1 MLEALP
7 VGTLSR
13 QLADTVPEAELL
25 TIEGYPKILKLIL
38 QAHQAYLEAELEKAT
53 LDFMYPRAMEKTEL
67 YTTYVAYLELL
78 GRELDQQLHPAAPI
92 DERIKA
98 VVLLKHCILDK
109 EQRTQLALK
118 RAGTQP
124 FQKVAD
130 LLRTLD
136 RHEAFLHQAAATP
149 AVRKSYPVARDG
161 APSYDLEAPA
171 AAGLKELVIETV
183 QELVPPSTPA
193 VDPCPRCDGENP
205 HCTFLRSEEEVD
217 EYESN
222 DDFDSEGQLKLD
234 FEDDK
239 EYPEEET

>member
-7 VGTLSR
+7 VGILSR
-13 QLADTVPEAELL
+13 QLADTVPEVELL

-38 QAHQAYLEAELEKAT
+38 GAHQAYLEAELEKAA
-53 LDFMYPRAMEKTEL
+53 LDFMYPRTMEKTEL

-78 GRELDQQLHPAAPI
+78 GRELDQQLHPAPPI

-130 LLRTLD
+130 MLRTLVL
-136 RHEAFLHQAAATP
+136 RFRRAREIAT
-149 AVRKSYPVARDG
+149 ALDS
-161 APSYDLEAPA
+161 
-171 AAGLKELVIETV
+171 
-183 QELVPPSTPA
+183 
-193 VDPCPRCDGENP
+193 
-205 HCTFLRSEEEVD
+205 RS
-217 EYESN
+217 
-222 DDFDSEGQLKLD
+222 DD
-234 FEDDK
+234 
-239 EYPEEET
+239 YPEFRVSRIPIMPSISGEKSK